1 MKDESLLYKQYQAPL
16 EMATQSPMEIAH
28 KARELFHQRYHWT
41 GRVRAIT
48 VRAISLMPKGL
59 PQQYNLYVDNE
70 RREKRTCL
78 EDTVEEIRRRFG
90 KRSIYS
96 AVLMRDIKIPTNNSC
111 EIIMPGM
118 NR

>member
-1 MKDESLLYKQYQAPL
+1 
-16 EMATQSPMEIAH
+16 MELAQ

-48 VRAISLMPKGL
+48 IRAINLLPKGL

-70 RREKRTCL
+70 RREKRISL
-78 EDTVEEIRRRFG
+78 EDTVEDIRRRFG
-90 KRSIYS
+90 KRAIYS
-96 AVLMRDIKIPTNNSC
+96 AVLMGDIKIPTNNSC
-111 EIIMPGM
+111 EVTMPSM